1 MSEVFHCDDKEM
13 LVAYLYGEIDADG
26 HREVERHV
34 RSCAA
39 CAQELD
45 GLRAVRRD
53 LESWQPPEAELGF
66 AVVQKP
72 AANVLRPTRWSSPAA
87 LPAWAKVAAAVLIM
101 GIGVAA
107 ANVQVRYD
115 AAGLTVTTGWMGA
128 PAPAASPVQP
138 RSVPAEDWRPALVAL
153 ERDLRTE
160 LAAGRRTEAAA
171 EPVAVRTTA
180 STSVDTAAVL
190 RRVQTMLDE
199 SEQRQ
204 RQELALRL
212 TQQRRE
218 IDMTRQADWIRIGR
232 SIDSLQGRTFKTEAG
247 QQEMM
252 NLFRRVSA
260 QQIP

>member
-1 MSEVFHCDDKEM
+1 MSEVFRCDDKET

-26 HREVERHV
+26 HREVERHM

-39 CAQELD
+39 CAQELE
-45 GLRAVRRD
+45 GLRAMRHT

-72 AANVLRPTRWSSPAA
+72 AANVLRPARWSSPGTF
-87 LPAWAKVAAAVLIM
+87 PAWAKAAAAVLIM
-101 GIGVAA
+101 GIGAA
-107 ANVQVRYD
+107 IANVQVRYD
-115 AAGLTVTTGWMGA
+115 SAGLMVTTGWMGD
-128 PAPAASPVQP
+128 PAPAASSL
-138 RSVPAEDWRPALVAL
+138 RTTAVPADDWRPALVAL
-153 ERDLRTE
+153 ERDLRNE
-160 LAAGRRTEAAA
+160 LAAVRHPDVA
-171 EPVAVRTTA
+171 EPVAVRTA
-180 STSVDTAAVL
+180 PSTSVDTAAVL

-218 IDMTRQADWIRIGR
+218 LDMTRQADWIRIGR

-260 QQIP
+260 QPIP

>member
-1 MSEVFHCDDKEM
+1 MSEVFHCDDKET

-26 HREVERHV
+26 HREVERHM

-39 CAQELD
+39 CAQELE
-45 GLRAVRRD
+45 GLRAMRHT

-72 AANVLRPTRWSSPAA
+72 ANVLRPPRWSSPGA

-101 GIGVAA
+101 GIGVAI
-107 ANVQVRYD
+107 ANVQIRYD
-115 AAGLTVTTGWMGA
+115 SAGLMVTSGWMGD
-128 PAPAASPVQP
+128 PAPAASSL
-138 RSVPAEDWRPALVAL
+138 RTTAVPAEDWRPALVAL
-153 ERDLRTE
+153 ERDLRNE
-160 LAAGRRTEAAA
+160 LAAVRHRDVA
-171 EPVAVRTTA
+171 EPVAVRTAPT
-180 STSVDTAAVL
+180 TSGDTAAVL

-204 RQELALRL
+204 REELALRL
-212 TQQRRE
+212 TQHRRE

-260 QQIP
+260 QPIP

>member
-1 MSEVFHCDDKEM
+1 MSEVFSCDDKEM
-13 LVAYLYGEIDADG
+13 LVAYLYGEIDADA
-26 HREVERHV
+26 HREVERHM
-34 RSCAA
+34 RSCSA
-39 CAQELD
+39 CAQELE
-45 GLRAVRRD
+45 GLRAVRGD

-66 AVVQKP
+66 AVVQKQ
-72 AANVLRPTRWSSPAA
+72 AANVLRPTRWSSPGA

-101 GIGVAA
+101 GIGVAV

-115 AAGLTVTTGWMGA
+115 AAGLMVTTGWMGG
-128 PAPAASPVQP
+128 PAPAALPLQP
-138 RSVPAEDWRPALVAL
+138 RAVPAEDWRPALVAL
-153 ERDLRTE
+153 ERELRTE
-160 LAAGRRTEAAA
+160 LAAVRPGDAA
-171 EPVAVRTTA
+171 EPVAVRTTP

-232 SIDSLQGRTFKTEAG
+232 SFDNLQGRTFKTEAG

-260 QQIP
+260 QPIP

>member
-39 CAQELD
+39 CAQELE

-72 AANVLRPTRWSSPAA
+72 AATVLRPSRWSSPGA

-101 GIGVAA
+101 GIGVAI

-115 AAGLTVTTGWMGA
+115 DAGLMVTTGWMGG
-128 PAPAASPVQP
+128 PAPAASTLQP
-138 RSVPAEDWRPALVAL
+138 QAVPAEDWRPALVAL

-160 LAAGRRTEAAA
+160 LAAARRTDAA
-171 EPVAVRTTA
+171 EPVAARATP
-180 STSVDTAAVL
+180 SPSVDTAAVL

-232 SIDSLQGRTFKTEAG
+232 SFDSLQGRTFKTEAG

-260 QQIP
+260 QPIP